1 MFTTFN
7 ASYSSHPT
15 TGAGRVRV
23 SVPKGQQKRVPTYP
37 YVYELSMKENMFE
50 AIFDAVLR
58 YEAENECRLNLMWA
72 RGDDTAIAMRFE
84 VFDETVRLSLLDD
97 QLKAVLA
104 KQERN
109 DRGYAE

>member
-7 ASYSSHPT
+7 AAYSSHPT
-15 TGAGRVRV
+15 TGQGRVRV
-23 SVPKGQQKRVPTYP
+23 SVPKGMKRVPTYP
-37 YVYELSMKENMFE
+37 YVYELSMKENMIE
-50 AIFDAVLR
+50 ALFDAVLR
-58 YEAENECRLNLMWA
+58 YEAENDCRLNLMSA

-104 KQERN
+104 KQARN
-109 DRGYAE
+109 DRGYTD

>member
-15 TGAGRVRV
+15 TGQGRVRV
-23 SVPKGQQKRVPTYP
+23 SAPKGMKRLPAYP
-37 YVYELSMKENMFE
+37 YEYELSMQENMIE
-50 AIFDAVLR
+50 AVFDAVLR
-58 YEAENECRLNLMWA
+58 YEAENDCRLNLMSA

-104 KQERN
+104 KQARN
-109 DRGYAE
+109 DRGYSE